1 MITRRGFI
9 ASVAAVPFAGIC
21 PTGRCNDFF
30 KFQYEIKALT
40 AHRGVSTKTIYVS
53 PKISEYGVFTI
64 KKMASDMPV
73 FTKAMVS
80 RRTYSLENR
89 LIASRICWVDPVNG
103 DNNNSGWNTKTA
115 VADIETAFKK
125 IEECE
130 NLERYI

>member
-1 MITRRGFI
+1 MITRRKFI
-9 ASVAAVPFAGIC
+9 ASVVAIPAVGMCFKDN
-21 PTGRCNDFF
+21 CNDFF
-30 KFQYEIKALT
+30 ELQYEIKALLVN
-40 AHRGVSTKTIYVS
+40 RFVLTKTVYTS
-53 PKISEYGVFTI
+53 EKISEYGVFTI

-80 RRTYSLENR
+80 RRTYGENHR

-115 VADIETAFKK
+115 VTDIETAFKK